1 MRILLVALLSLLAS
15 SANAYKT
22 SLMGYGQSWYDPPCA
37 YACRAVIG
45 NAPLDCPSMAH
56 DSMGTSEHSHGGSPL
71 APCIATNSDFLRT
84 LAYCLNTR
92 CADVS
97 PSKLE
102 SYWAGQATGDK
113 SVSAKWTYGAVLA
126 NVTAPPKRRYIAGDT
141 LNYTA
146 LIADADYQY
155 QYDFNVFFDW
165 EEAVQSTYVIILISI
180 GVATPVFFSA
190 LGYLPFMNRA
200 IDEIRP
206 YLIYPSTFRGYNV
219 RHLPYLLGNA
229 PTTGQGLW
237 IAMFVILNIVLGAV
251 SYKNF
256 AYPHPW
262 GFTKSAEL
270 LAYVGYRTG
279 HISFAL
285 LPLNVLFSS
294 RNNILLWI
302 TDWPFSTFLVL
313 HRWVARLCVLHAIVH
328 SITLLAAYISLGTYY
343 TDVHN
348 PYWIWG
354 IVGTLCLV
362 VLLVQSVLWFRRA
375 SYEVFLILHIVLA
388 VFVIVGCWY
397 HIYFWKP
404 FSGVYE
410 LWIYMVCAVWFF
422 DRLFRVLRVAKN
434 SVRRASVVELSDEIV
449 RLDISGVR
457 WLSTPGHHAYIYF
470 PTLQPFRPWQNHP
483 FSITNT
489 ALLQE
494 AFAAESSHSG
504 DVEMSQKIPQVA
516 IAQSFTGTDSISL
529 YIKKHSGTTRLL
541 RKRPSLPV
549 LLEGPYRGNLGRDVL
564 KCDRVLLIGGGI
576 GITGLLSWTRAHMNV
591 KLAWSL
597 KESSRPLLQDLEPAL
612 SEVADKVVLVAER
625 LDVKALL
632 HQEVE
637 AGWKR
642 IGVVVSGPAGLCD
655 DTRAAVVSLG
665 KKGGAVFELEVDT
678 FRW

>member
-22 SLMGYGQSWYDPPCA
+22 GLMGYGQSWYDPPCA

-45 NAPLDCPSMAH
+45 SAPLDCPSMAH
-56 DSMGTSEHSHGGSPL
+56 GSMGTSEHSHGGSPL

-84 LAYCLNTR
+84 LACCLSTR

-102 SYWAGQATGDK
+102 SYWAGKATGDK
-113 SVSAKWTYGAVLA
+113 SVSAKWTYDAVLA
-126 NVTAPPKRRYIAGDT
+126 NVTAPPKRTYIAGDT

-200 IDEIRP
+200 IDKIRP
-206 YLIYPSTFRGYNV
+206 YLIYPSTFRGYNI
-219 RHLPYLLGNA
+219 RPLPYLLELRI
-229 PTTGQGLW
+229 PPSLGL
-237 IAMFVILNIVLGAV
+237 
-251 SYKNF
+251 
-256 AYPHPW
+256 
-262 GFTKSAEL
+262 TKSAEL

-285 LPLNVLFSS
+285 LPLTVLFSS

-328 SITLLAAYISLGTYY
+328 SITLLATYISLGTYY
-343 TDVHN
+343 TDIHK

-362 VLLVQSVLWFRRA
+362 LLLVQSVLWFRCA
-375 SYEVFLILHIVLA
+375 SYDVFLILHIVLA

-457 WLSTPGHHAYIYF
+457 WLSTPGHHACIYF

-516 IAQSFTGTDSISL
+516 IAQSFTGTDSMSL
-529 YIKKHSGTTRLL
+529 YIKKHSGTTSLL

-549 LLEGPYRGNLGRDVL
+549 LLEGPYRGKLSRDVL
-564 KCDRVLLIGGGI
+564 KCD
-576 GITGLLSWTRAHMNV
+576 
-591 KLAWSL
+591 
-597 KESSRPLLQDLEPAL
+597 
-612 SEVADKVVLVAER
+612 
-625 LDVKALL
+625 
-632 HQEVE
+632 
-637 AGWKR
+637 
-642 IGVVVSGPAGLCD
+642 
-655 DTRAAVVSLG
+655 
-665 KKGGAVFELEVDT
+665 
-678 FRW
+678 

>member
-1 MRILLVALLSLLAS
+1 MRLLLSLLLSLMAS

-22 SLMGYGQSWYDPPCA
+22 GLMGYGQSWYDPPCA
-37 YACRAVIG
+37 YACRAVISS
-45 NAPLDCPSMAH
+45 APLDCPSMGH
-56 DSMGTSEHSHGGSPL
+56 HTGTSEHSHGGSPL

-84 LAYCLNTR
+84 LAYCLSTR
-92 CADVS
+92 CGDVS
-97 PSKLE
+97 ASKLE
-102 SYWAGQATGDK
+102 AYWAGQATGDK
-113 SVSAKWTYGAVLA
+113 TVSAEWTYGAALA
-126 NVTAPPKRRYIAGDT
+126 NVTAPPKRTYVAGDT

-165 EEAVQSTYVIILISI
+165 EETVQSTYVIVSISI

-190 LGYLPFMNRA
+190 LGYLPFMTRA
-200 IDEIRP
+200 IDTIRP
-206 YLIYPSTFRGYNV
+206 YLVYPSAFRGYNI
-219 RHLPYLLGNA
+219 RPLPYPFDNA
-229 PTTGQGLW
+229 PTIGQGLW
-237 IAMFVILNIVLGAV
+237 IAMFIILNIVLGAV

-256 AYPHPW
+256 PYPHPW
-262 GFTKSAEL
+262 GFTKSAEI

-285 LPLNVLFSS
+285 LPLTVLFSS
-294 RNNILLWI
+294 RNNILLWV

-313 HRWVARLCVLHAIVH
+313 HRWVARLCALHAIVH

-343 TDVHN
+343 TDVHR

-362 VLLVQSVLWFRRA
+362 LLLAQSILWLRRA
-375 SYEVFLILHIVLA
+375 SYEVFLILHIILA

-397 HIYFWKP
+397 HVYFWKP

-422 DRLFRVLRVAKN
+422 DRLFRILRVAKN
-434 SVRRASVVELSDEIV
+434 GVCQASVVELSDEIV

-457 WLSTPGHHAYIYF
+457 WLSTSGHHAYIYF
-470 PTLQPFRPWQNHP
+470 PTLQPFLPWQNHP

-489 ALLQE
+489 ALLQGTS
-494 AFAAESSHSG
+494 AVGSSHSG

-529 YIKKHSGTTRLL
+529 YIKKHNGTTSLL
-541 RKRPSLPV
+541 HDRTNLPV
-549 LLEGPYRGNLGRDVL
+549 LLEGPYRGNLSRDVL

-576 GITGLLSWTRAHMNV
+576 GITGLLSWTRAHINV

-597 KESSRPLLQDLEPAL
+597 KESSKPLLQDLEPAL
-612 SEVADKVVLVAER
+612 SEVADKVVFVAER

-642 IGVVVSGPAGLCD
+642 IGVVVCGPAGLCD
-655 DTRAAVVSLG
+655 DTRAAVVRLG
-665 KKGGAVFELEVDT
+665 KTAGAVFELEVDA
-678 FRW
+678 FSW